1 MKETCNRLTGCK
13 TPVHFH
19 QSHRLTRQHHSGGFI
34 ALNTSNDADSSLWPL
49 SITSDSLVKA
59 QGSHGRVLRGVEGKK
74 KKRGGGIWLRG
85 PTLRCLGA
93 DGVPLPL
100 SLFWWRPLGIGEAFK
115 HSFRG
120 QRQISELCSSPPS
133 GLRQRL
139 ACSWQVCACM
149 CIHYSNSSGEGSGC
163 VSIAIGPIPG
173 ERSAH
178 TLASRPPPRCCVVIV
193 NSDADFDKFFFFF
206 FHFFLL
212 FCPFSSCPPVHTI
225 IVNKF
230 RPILVQLTVSSWN
243 IASVVTQREGARD
256 DGRGPC

>member
-1 MKETCNRLTGCK
+1 MEG
-13 TPVHFH
+13 FW
-19 QSHRLTRQHHSGGFI
+19 GG
-34 ALNTSNDADSSLWPL
+34 SK
-49 SITSDSLVKA
+49 V
-59 QGSHGRVLRGVEGKK
+59 KK
-74 KKRGGGIWLRG
+74 KKGGGGIWLRG

-178 TLASRPPPRCCVVIV
+178 TLASRPPPRCCVVII

-206 FHFFLL
+206 FSFLSSFLSFFLL
-212 FCPFSSCPPVHTI
+212 PSSPHHHCQQISAHSCAADSVFMEHSICCDTEGGSEGWWQGTMLGLPISLFPS
-225 IVNKF
+225 F
-230 RPILVQLTVSSWN
+230 RALCAL
-243 IASVVTQREGARD
+243 
-256 DGRGPC
+256 